1 MADAKKEAAPEAGKA
16 AEGDAKKKSKT
27 PIIFGGGAIGMVALG
42 YILSMM
48 AVPSR
53 PPPKPELEGPF
64 VAGLSK
70 SDIQVNLSGDSS
82 KRYLVMKLQA
92 QYFAY
97 EESYVAGR
105 LGIASGHGE
114 GGGHGGDAPVEDPN
128 YTSQLKDALL
138 KLGSTKTVRDVTES
152 ISIDNFLNDVREV
165 VDPILFPI
173 YAGDSHN
180 PQEGDKKSGIKV
192 GDSSSDSNFRGLLH
206 EHDLEI
212 DNLRKKI
219 RLDDGDWVE
228 YEGHE
233 RDLVVESKTKTE
245 KAYVNLT
252 ELKPD
257 FSGKVP
263 FGVPG
268 RVRTIY
274 RESLLVQ

>member
-16 AEGDAKKKSKT
+16 PEGGAPKKSKT
-27 PIIFGGGAIGMVALG
+27 PIVFGGGAVAMVALG

-48 AVPSR
+48 AVPSK
-53 PPPKPELEGPF
+53 PPPRPELEGPF

-105 LGIASGHGE
+105 LGIASAHG
-114 GGGHGGDAPVEDPN
+114 GGGHDAPVEDPN

-138 KLGSTKTVRDVTES
+138 KLGSTKTVRDVTEA

-173 YAGDSHN
+173 YVGDSHN
-180 PQEGDKKSGIKV
+180 PQEGDKTSGIKV

-206 EHDLEI
+206 EHELEI
-212 DNLRKKI
+212 DNLRKKV

-233 RDLVVESKTKTE
+233 RDLVVKTRSGE

-252 ELKPD
+252 ELKPE

>member
-1 MADAKKEAAPEAGKA
+1 MADAKKEAALEAGKA
-16 AEGDAKKKSKT
+16 AEGDAKKKNKA
-27 PIIFGGGAIGMVALG
+27 PILFGGGAIGMVALG

-53 PPPKPELEGPF
+53 PAPRPELEGPF

-105 LGIASGHGE
+105 LGIASGHG
-114 GGGHGGDAPVEDPN
+114 GGGHGDAPVEDPN
-128 YTSQLKDALL
+128 YTMQLKDALL
-138 KLGSTKTVRDVTES
+138 KLGSTKTLRDVTEA

-173 YAGDSHN
+173 YVGDSHS
-180 PQEGDKKSGIKV
+180 PQEGDKTSGIKV
-192 GDSSSDSNFRGLLH
+192 GDSSSDSNFRGFLH
-206 EHDLEI
+206 EHELEV
-212 DNLRKKI
+212 DNLRKKV

-233 RDLVVESKTKTE
+233 RDLVVETRSKTE

-252 ELKPD
+252 ELKSD
-257 FSGKVP
+257 FCGKVP